1 MLFKKEVE
9 RIIRR
14 YEELNGHPATYT
26 HDMIRSK
33 GEITTLSE
41 LVTSSKHHKGFKVL
55 LDNHQLDNTFEALV
69 VRFKSQFKPD
79 IVAAA
84 QFRLAEDFPLRKII
98 KFKSKLFVHSM
109 VFHMGFA
116 PGFALSSKPTV
127 LKGSIMSGLC
137 YYIIISFRQNNC
149 TLPT

>member
-69 VRFKSQFKPD
+69 VRFESQFKPD

-84 QFRLAEDFPLRKII
+84 QFRLAEDFPARKKINLNQNYLYILRYFIW
-98 KFKSKLFVHSM
+98 
-109 VFHMGFA
+109 
-116 PGFALSSKPTV
+116 ALP
-127 LKGSIMSGLC
+127 
-137 YYIIISFRQNNC
+137 
-149 TLPT
+149 